1 MHPPTHL
8 HNDSTTHVLREH
20 IELTLLTEMK
30 RLYAAGTIDMPRMR
44 AIARHT
50 VAEIKTGANMSE
62 LMHALSTYANAFPEM
77 LSAIKTLLNEY
88 EDETR
93 AKALAQ
99 TTAELHQILSS
110 THEA

>member
-44 AIARHT
+44 AIARRKCISRD
-50 VAEIKTGANMSE
+50 VVCDQDIIK
-62 LMHALSTYANAFPEM
+62 
-77 LSAIKTLLNEY
+77 
-88 EDETR
+88 
-93 AKALAQ
+93 
-99 TTAELHQILSS
+99 
-110 THEA
+110 